1 MYFLVHNEWLIQKI
15 KMTSLYIQSLL
26 YKLFRF
32 IIIIYYYYNLFVY
45 FIYKNHP
52 LLFNNIIYNSFIS
65 YITPIHLRMH
75 IENE

>member
-45 FIYKNHP
+45 FIYKNHRVE
-52 LLFNNIIYNSFIS
+52 IIIIFHFYLI
-65 YITPIHLRMH
+65 I
-75 IENE
+75 